1 MAKVRGPLL
10 SFSAGGQIAK
20 TQVYSRWKG
29 RPYSR
34 QYVIPS
40 NPQTDDQSLTRDVF
54 SFLNGV
60 YKTAPPRMTE
70 AWDAGASGRV
80 LTGRNLFIKDNLPLL
95 RGTLSVPVTDNDD
108 MVWSPGAR
116 AGFPAASATPTPG
129 NDQVSIAIVA
139 PTLPDGWTIVEAV
152 AAVMVEE
159 DPHSGT
165 NYAVY
170 SGFDATSTYAVVIT
184 GLPDSTDMV
193 GGAWFKYLRPDG
205 KNAYGRSL
213 PVAFTTT

>member
-20 TQVYSRWKG
+20 TQVYARWKG

-54 SFLNGV
+54 TWLNGV
-60 YKTAPPRMTE
+60 YKTAPPRVIE
-70 AWDAGASGRV
+70 AFDAGAAGRV
-80 LTGRNLFIKDNLPLL
+80 LTGRNLFIKENLALL
-95 RGTLSVPVTDNDD
+95 RGTLSVPVTSNDGLIF
-108 MVWSPGAR
+108 SPGAR
-116 AGFPAASATPTPG
+116 AGFPAATVTPTPG
-129 NDQVSIAIVA
+129 NDQVSVA
-139 PTLPDGWTIVEAV
+139 MVPSELPDGWSVVEAV

-159 DPHSGT
+159 DPHSST
-165 NYAVY
+165 VYQVY
-170 SGFDATSTYAVVIT
+170 SGFDATSAYAVVIT
-184 GLPDSTDMV
+184 GLPDAADMI

-205 KNAYGRSL
+205 KFAYGRSV
-213 PVAFTTT
+213 PFTFTTT